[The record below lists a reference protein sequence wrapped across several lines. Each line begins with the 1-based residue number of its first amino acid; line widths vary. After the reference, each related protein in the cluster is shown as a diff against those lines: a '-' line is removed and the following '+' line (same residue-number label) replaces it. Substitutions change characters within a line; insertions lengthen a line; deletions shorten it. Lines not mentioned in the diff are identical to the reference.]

1 MDDVDSPC
9 LRVGIL
15 AAVKRAQCRVGGV
28 PASRAA
34 GGARQGR
41 AAPQRQRRRHTSLEP
56 NGWRER
62 SNYRECNPR
71 RSR

>member
-9 LRVGIL
+9 LRVGIM

-41 AAPQRQRRRHTSLEP
+41 VAPQRQRPLHLPEP
-56 NGWRER
+56 KCLRG
-62 SNYRECNPR
+62 SVQTNPR
-71 RSR
+71 RTR

>member
-9 LRVGIL
+9 LRVGIM

-41 AAPQRQRRRHTSLEP
+41 AGPQRRRTLLEP
-56 NGWRER
+56 KGWRER

>member
-9 LRVGIL
+9 LRVGIM

-41 AAPQRQRRRHTSLEP
+41 AGPQRQRQASHLAGAQRLERAFKLTLV
-56 NGWRER
+56 GRVDEG
-62 SNYRECNPR
+62 
-71 RSR
+71 